1 MEHDIQEQGE
11 ETREWVELTEKTF
24 NFACYARMWFAQGD
38 LDTKRAIFACIGSDL
53 ILKDQKVLLNLHKP
67 FQFIFDNA
75 KSAEKEI
82 SRLEPLKLVAN
93 QGQKDIFEQKIPVL
107 CGTGESNSP
116 LQFGKLSFYR

>member
-1 MEHDIQEQGE
+1 MEHDIQEKGE